1 VGLPASPVSE
11 SPFTT
16 QIKECYAALAHGQ
29 PVRVTAE
36 DGLAAVQIA
45 LAAAES
51 ARTGKAVRLAHLPEV
66 RR

>member
-1 VGLPASPVSE
+1 MGLPSSPVRE
-11 SPFTT
+11 SPYTT
-16 QIKECYAALAHGQ
+16 EIKEFYAALTAGA

-51 ARTGKAVRLAHLPEV
+51 ARTGQAVA
-66 RR
+66 

>member
-1 VGLPASPVSE
+1 VGLPSSPVRE
-11 SPFTT
+11 SPYTT
-16 QIKECYAALAHGQ
+16 QIKEFYAALADDA

-51 ARTGKAVRLAHLPEV
+51 ARSGQPVRLPPLPEV
-66 RR
+66 PR